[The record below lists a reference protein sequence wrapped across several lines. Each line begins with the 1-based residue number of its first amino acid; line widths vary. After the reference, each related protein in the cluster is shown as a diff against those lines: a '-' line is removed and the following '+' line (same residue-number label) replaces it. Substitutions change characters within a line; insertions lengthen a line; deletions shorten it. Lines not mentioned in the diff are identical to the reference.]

1 MNNLVEGYP
10 LMDKK
15 QKLKIIGYG
24 VFILLVLNLVLF
36 AMQMITQIMFWI
48 VIVVGAWFVYY
59 GLPKLKKKL

>member
-1 MNNLVEGYP
+1 
-10 LMDKK
+10 MDKK
-15 QKLKIIGYG
+15 QKLKFIGYG

>member
-1 MNNLVEGYP
+1 
-10 LMDKK
+10 MDKK